1 MITSFSSGRLCGSV
15 KIFERSSR
23 IWENSL
29 EIGRG
34 GVELGGRCI
43 SVRGSV

>member
-1 MITSFSSGRLCGSV
+1 MFV
-15 KIFERSSR
+15 RSLM

-29 EIGRG
+29 AAVDGS

-43 SVRGSV
+43 SVRGSD